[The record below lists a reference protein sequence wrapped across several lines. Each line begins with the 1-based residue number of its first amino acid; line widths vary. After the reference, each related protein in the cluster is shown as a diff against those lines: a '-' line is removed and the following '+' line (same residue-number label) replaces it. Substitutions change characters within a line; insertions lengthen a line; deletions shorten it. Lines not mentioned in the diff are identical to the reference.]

1 MEPFALLN
9 NDQEVR
15 CYEYA
20 SKCNKTFKL
29 SRIGRVEVYEET
41 WTCEAEHRPF
51 FTDIFGFCA
60 EELHSVSL
68 IMGQLSY
75 HLLTEEYPQSV
86 SFITS
91 IDDYHWRLQA
101 LVASYIGVGRFVI
114 GLYDDIEVEGDEGF
128 KAYLHTRIQKLLQ
141 HEA

>member
-1 MEPFALLN
+1 
-9 NDQEVR
+9 
-15 CYEYA
+15 
-20 SKCNKTFKL
+20 
-29 SRIGRVEVYEET
+29 
-41 WTCEAEHRPF
+41 
-51 FTDIFGFCA
+51 
-60 EELHSVSL
+60 
-68 IMGQLSY
+68 MGQLAY

-86 SFITS
+86 SFITP

-141 HEA
+141 HET